1 MCAAIV
7 ALGNV
12 SPTGRRCPG
21 LGSGH
26 TKGTHVTFKP
36 QPLTPYLSA
45 RHYFGSEQRR
55 HREGA
60 GLSLVQLAGTVN
72 SSKSTLGRIETA
84 ELMPPP
90 DIPDRLDIAFGT
102 DKHFHGLYEL
112 ARREIHPDQYKRYM
126 DFEFRAE
133 VIEQYGAQALPGLL
147 QTEEYAR
154 ELPPLPGGSQPRG
167 GRRTCD
173 REDVPPGAAR
183 GRNSPPFRWAIIDES
198 VLLRPMGSRDC
209 MREQLASLLEQVDT
223 PSSKV
228 QVMPFG
234 AGSHSLLGGAL
245 TLLTLPDGASVA
257 YEEGIEAGH
266 LYEDPAA
273 VKRWR
278 RQYEVLRAN
287 SLTLDESAERIRTA
301 MKGYRS

>member
-1 MCAAIV
+1 M
-7 ALGNV
+7 
-12 SPTGRRCPG
+12 
-21 LGSGH
+21 
-26 TKGTHVTFKP
+26 TFKP

-60 GLSLVQLAGTVN
+60 GLSLVQLAGIVN

-102 DKHFHGLYEL
+102 DRHFHGLYEL

-154 ELPPLPGGSQPRG
+154 ELLRCQ
-167 GRRTCD
+167 
-173 REDVPPGAAR
+173 EDLSPEVVEERVTAR
-183 GRNSPPFRWAIIDES
+183 MSRQERLRSDDPPFRWAIIDEA
-198 VLLRPMGSRDC
+198 VLLRQVGNPDC

-223 PSSKV
+223 PSSKL
-228 QVMPFG
+228 QVMPFS
-234 AGSHSLLGGAL
+234 AGPHSLLGGAL
-245 TLLTLPDGASVA
+245 TLLTLPDGTSVA
-257 YEEGIEAGH
+257 YEEGIQAGH

-273 VKRWR
+273 VKKWR

-287 SLTLDESAERIRTA
+287 SLTLDGSAERIRTA
-301 MKGYRS
+301 MEGYRP

>member
-1 MCAAIV
+1 M
-7 ALGNV
+7 
-12 SPTGRRCPG
+12 
-21 LGSGH
+21 
-26 TKGTHVTFKP
+26 TFRP

-55 HREGA
+55 HRDQA
-60 GLSLVQLAGTVN
+60 GLSLVQLAGIVN

-84 ELMPPP
+84 ELMPPS
-90 DIPDRLDIAFGT
+90 DIPDRLDMAFGT

-154 ELPPLPGGSQPRG
+154 AFLRCQ
-167 GRRTCD
+167 
-173 REDVPPGAAR
+173 EDLSPEQVEERVTAR
-183 GRNSPPFRWAIIDES
+183 MSRQVRLRSDDPPFRWAVIDES
-198 VLLRPMGSRDC
+198 VLLRPMGSRAC

-228 QVMPFG
+228 QVMPFS
-234 AGSHSLLGGAL
+234 ARSHSLLGGAL
-245 TLLTLPDGASVA
+245 TLLTLPDGTSVA
-257 YEEGIEAGH
+257 YEEGIQAGH

-273 VKRWR
+273 VKKWR
-278 RQYEVLRAN
+278 RQYDVLRAN

-301 MKGYRS
+301 MEGYRP

>member
-1 MCAAIV
+1 M
-7 ALGNV
+7 
-12 SPTGRRCPG
+12 
-21 LGSGH
+21 
-26 TKGTHVTFKP
+26 TFKP

-55 HREGA
+55 HREQA
-60 GLSLVQLAGTVN
+60 GLSLNQLAGIVN

-102 DKHFHGLYEL
+102 GKHFHGLYEL

-154 ELPPLPGGSQPRG
+154 ELLRCQEELSPEQVEERVTARMSRQ
-167 GRRTCD
+167 GRLRS
-173 REDVPPGAAR
+173 E
-183 GRNSPPFRWAIIDES
+183 NPPFRWAIIDEA
-198 VLLRPMGSRDC
+198 VLRRQVGSPDC

-223 PSSKV
+223 PNSKV
-228 QVMPFG
+228 QVMPFS
-234 AGSHSLLGGAL
+234 AGPHSLLGGAL
-245 TLLTLPDGASVA
+245 TLLTLPDGTSVA
-257 YEEGIEAGH
+257 YEEGIQAGH
-266 LYEDPAA
+266 LYEDPVA
-273 VKRWR
+273 VKKWR
-278 RQYEVLRAN
+278 RQYDVLRAN
-287 SLTLDESAERIRTA
+287 SLTLDGSAERIRTA
-301 MKGYRS
+301 MEGYRP